1 MREKNASTNLSI
13 KDLENIANE
22 LRCDVLEMIYL
33 AKSGHPGGSL
43 SAADIV
49 TTLYF
54 KIMNIDPK
62 NPNWPD
68 RDRFILSKGHACPIW
83 YAALSKRGY
92 FDRKW
97 LWKLREINSPLQGHP
112 DMNKT
117 VGVDMTTGSL
127 GHGLS
132 LGCGMAFYAKIFN
145 KKFYTYVLLGDGE
158 INEGIIWEAA
168 MTASKYKLDNLIA
181 FIDYNH
187 LQLDGT
193 TEEVMPLEP
202 LKDKWQAF
210 NWHTQSI
217 DGHNIEEII
226 EAVDSAKNTKGI
238 PSIIIANT
246 TKGKGVSFMEGI
258 CNWHGNPPNEAEY
271 RKAITELRGKNS
283 CKIPVSKKQVK
294 KIRKT
299 IRK

>member
-1 MREKNASTNLSI
+1 MEKTTTTQNLNI
-13 KDLENIANE
+13 KELEKIANE
-22 LRCDVLEMIYL
+22 LRCDVIKMIYI

-49 TTLYF
+49 TALYF
-54 KIMNIDPK
+54 KIMKVDPT
-62 NPNWPD
+62 NPMWPN

-83 YAALSKRGY
+83 YAALSKKGY
-92 FDRKW
+92 FDREI
-97 LWKLREINSPLQGHP
+97 LWKLREINHPLQGHP

-132 LGCGMAFYAKIFN
+132 LGCGMAFYAKFF
-145 KKFYTYVLLGDGE
+145 KKNYYTYVLLGDGE

-168 MTASKYKLDNLIA
+168 MTASKYKLDNLIP

-187 LQLDGT
+187 LQIDGT

-202 LKDKWQAF
+202 LVDKWKAF
-210 NWHTQSI
+210 NWHVQSI
-217 DGHNIEEII
+217 NGHNIKEII
-226 EAVDSAKNTKGI
+226 EAVNIAKKTKNI

-246 TKGKGVSFMEGI
+246 IKGKGVPFMEGE
-258 CNWHGNPPNEAEY
+258 CDWHGKAPDEKQYREAV
-271 RKAITELRGKNS
+271 S
-283 CKIPVSKKQVK
+283 CLKDKKVK
-294 KIRKT
+294 
-299 IRK
+299 

>member
-1 MREKNASTNLSI
+1 MEKTTTTQNLNI
-13 KDLENIANE
+13 KELEKIANE
-22 LRCDVLEMIYL
+22 LRCDVIKMIYI

-49 TTLYF
+49 TALYF
-54 KIMNIDPK
+54 KIMKVDPT
-62 NPNWPD
+62 NPSWPD

-83 YAALSKRGY
+83 YAALSKKGY
-92 FDRKW
+92 FDREI
-97 LWKLREINSPLQGHP
+97 LWKLREINHPLQGHP

-132 LGCGMAFYAKIFN
+132 LGCGMAFYAKFF
-145 KKFYTYVLLGDGE
+145 KKNYYTYVVLGDGE

-168 MTASKYKLDNLIA
+168 MTASKYKLDNLIS

-187 LQLDGT
+187 LQIDGT

-202 LKDKWQAF
+202 LKDKWKAF
-210 NWHTQSI
+210 NWHVLSI
-217 DGHNIEEII
+217 DGHNIKEII
-226 EAVDSAKNTKGI
+226 EAVNIAKKTKNI

-246 TKGKGVSFMEGI
+246 IKGKGVPFMEGE
-258 CNWHGNPPNEAEY
+258 CDWHG
-271 RKAITELRGKNS
+271 KA
-283 CKIPVSKKQVK
+283 PDKKQYREAVACLK
-294 KIRKT
+294 G
-299 IRK
+299 